1 MSDPFLGQ
9 IMQVG
14 WGYANSGWAS
24 CNGATLAI
32 TQNSALF
39 TLLGT
44 TFGGNG
50 QTTFGLPDVQGRT
63 LIGQGNGAGLTP
75 YVWGQKAGTENTTI
89 SQSQMPAHTHTSVFT
104 PTGGGTASLQALTNV
119 APASATGIPA
129 SGSLLSNT
137 APGGPSQP
145 KIYAP
150 AGSGTAVNLGGLS
163 GGGITGGTVTNGI
176 AGNGQPFS
184 NLQPYLAV
192 WTLIALQGIYPSRQ

>member
-89 SQSQMPAHTHTSVFT
+89 SQSQMPAHTHTATVGPINVTSSFQSLSAAAT
-104 PTGGGTASLQALTNV
+104 TGSAAAGSMLANANDVASGGEPQIY
-119 APASATGIPA
+119 APASA
-129 SGSLLSNT
+129 
-137 APGGPSQP
+137 
-145 KIYAP
+145 
-150 AGSGTAVNLGGLS
+150 GTAVNLGGLRVTA
-163 GGGITGGTVTNGI
+163 TGGTITNGI
-176 AGNGQPFS
+176 
-184 NLQPYLAV
+184 
-192 WTLIALQGIYPSRQ
+192 

>member
-89 SQSQMPAHTHTSVFT
+89 SQSQMPTHTHTATVGPINVTSSFQSLSAAAT
-104 PTGGGTASLQALTNV
+104 TGSAAAGSMLANANDIASGGEPQIY
-119 APASATGIPA
+119 APASA
-129 SGSLLSNT
+129 
-137 APGGPSQP
+137 
-145 KIYAP
+145 
-150 AGSGTAVNLGGLS
+150 GTAVNLGGLRVTA
-163 GGGITGGTVTNGI
+163 TGGTITNGI

>member
-1 MSDPFLGQ
+1 MARRSPSRRIPPF
-9 IMQVG
+9 
-14 WGYANSGWAS
+14 
-24 CNGATLAI
+24 
-32 TQNSALF
+32 F

-50 QTTFGLPDVQGRT
+50 QTTFGVPDVQGRT

-89 SQSQMPAHTHTSVFT
+89 SQSQMPAHTHTATVGPINVTSSFQSLSAAAT
-104 PTGGGTASLQALTNV
+104 TGSAAAGSMLANANDIASGGESQIY
-119 APASATGIPA
+119 APASA
-129 SGSLLSNT
+129 
-137 APGGPSQP
+137 
-145 KIYAP
+145 
-150 AGSGTAVNLGGLS
+150 GTAVNLGGLRVTA
-163 GGGITGGTVTNGI
+163 TGPTVTNGI